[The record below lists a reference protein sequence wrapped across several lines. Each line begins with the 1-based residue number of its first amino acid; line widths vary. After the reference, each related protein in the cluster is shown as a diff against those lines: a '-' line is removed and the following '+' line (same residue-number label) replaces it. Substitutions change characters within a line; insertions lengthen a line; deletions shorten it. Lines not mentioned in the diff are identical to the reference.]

1 MDDGRGGILESDGK
15 GGGGREC
22 NRSSVIVRCLKG
34 AKLTADVELEKGRG
48 GITGAP
54 LPPGKYILFDV
65 VEVVEGTLLLKTSPL
80 LRVVKLFGRE
90 KEETRAAAPGKGM
103 GRLCLSD
110 VKSALV
116 ILVCRVLLR

>member
-1 MDDGRGGILESDGK
+1 MDDGRGGILESDGS
-15 GGGGREC
+15 GGGGREY

-54 LPPGKYILFDV
+54 LPPGKYILFD
-65 VEVVEGTLLLKTSPL
+65 EVVDEGTLLLKTSPL

-116 ILVCRVLLR
+116 ILVCLLLFL